1 MKEPAPLLWDLA
13 EAAKALRVSARTLYL
28 LATERKVPF
37 VRIGSGRGRLLFPV
51 EGLRE
56 WVRHQTVQ
64 PEAPADLPLSLP
76 NRPSQVT
83 GDTE

>member
-1 MKEPAPLLWDLA
+1 MKEPTPLLWNLT

-28 LATERKVPF
+28 LATQRKVPF

-56 WVRHQTVQ
+56 WVARQTVQ
-64 PEAPADLPLSLP
+64 PEAPPDLPLSLP
-76 NRPSQVT
+76 SRHLENTKDPQ
-83 GDTE
+83 